1 MPHTDNL
8 LGYATLASLGMFAA
22 VAAQPWTG
30 NGAEAAT
37 AAAATAPSAMRIVQ
51 VPTVDVVATRSAELA
66 RIEREDRLQCVQAGA
81 QPKA

>member
-30 NGAEAAT
+30 TGAEAV
-37 AAAATAPSAMRIVQ
+37 AAPVATAPATMRMVRL
-51 VPTVDVVATRSAELA
+51 PPVDVVASRSAELA

>member
-51 VPTVDVVATRSAELA
+51 LPAVDVGATRSAELA

>member
-30 NGAEAAT
+30 SAAEAAT
-37 AAAATAPSAMRIVQ
+37 NAAATAPSTMRLVQ
-51 VPTVDVVATRSAELA
+51 LPAVDVVATRSAELA
-66 RIEREDRLQCVQAGA
+66 RIEREDRLQCVQAGT